1 MLSEKKSLLNK
12 PVQKLIYSKDSSYNF
27 GGAPTGGDPSILSL
41 FKSSSSLANSIKST
55 DPSSK
60 NHLQSTASLILNK
73 TQSKWNTNSKFQNS
87 IKPKNQINNF
97 SKTQQNF
104 HTFTKP
110 IRADASSN
118 SMDIKIRNIIH
129 DYTNIDVNDYTYGI
143 LSNLK
148 SKKRSLNLDAID
160 DYEFWKKQFTSET
173 ENNVKDNINN
183 LKDDLKNTQNEVYS
197 KFLMK
202 DEELVKLIQFDI
214 DNITNFYYDVLKHR
228 DKNIEIC
235 LKFIMKLLGDCF
247 KKVNVKIAQLGKQ
260 LDEIGFLREEEIQ
273 KVTDDKKL
281 YIKNLIDQK
290 NSYYTRIINEIKD
303 SEKELVEQSKK
314 DLNEFI
320 LRWKNVKLNH
330 FLDEL
335 KKLLQSKEYIDN
347 PERANLIKDL
357 NNSQVEIY
365 NKRNQ
370 LIFEKLFKLQFDEIT
385 TKGIE
390 IINKNLEDI
399 YSEAEKLFTQH
410 IEKLV
415 KNSEDIQNKSLQA
428 VENFK
433 EEVNSV
439 SYDFTKDNH
448 NEKKYN
454 DYEDLN
460 SIDDLIEKEIKPILE
475 KNKEDRTEYIKKLN
489 SYIDE
494 FDDYTNNISQKII
507 NLYSNVGKAFD
518 DHKKDLRTSERN
530 YLVSIAKETDNDEEI
545 CNNKEEEL
553 KKILNEM
560 KNCISKEELDEGLN
574 NSFKIMDELQV
585 EYRDF
590 FKKVDDLFNS
600 HEAIL
605 NNEYYKYEKNALKIF
620 GIYPPDNKYEIEQ
633 RRNKESDFLS
643 KKKEAEEEEEERKKL
658 EEEEKEAE
666 KTGKKPKA
674 PPKKQD
680 KKQLKKGEVPENLIP
695 PREILEFKSKLGYD
709 YLIDFKIDELVR
721 HFLRNVIYNRDDDI
735 FELKPKSPE
744 ELERIQKEK
753 EEREKELKEMEENK
767 GKKKVEKK
775 EIPKKTN
782 EDEENKID
790 YLKEFDVYNAD
801 TNKIFSSPLNADNEK
816 LLSEENNFNEENIT
830 KGLNDL
836 FNMLQDNIVN
846 KNKNNVAEAKVEDDE
861 RREEQLNDLDIRLK
875 SLAPRKGK
883 IEVEEYDKRLT
894 ELEKHE
900 QKLKKHKEDI
910 NQKNEKDNEDN
921 KKILDDLDNKFN
933 SLKEEYEKLSKGI
946 EEEESSKGLED
957 KYKKFKTSY
966 YDFMADLNEDEN
978 ILKKFSE
985 QNPNALMNLNKN
997 FILSLNPMS
1006 KGGTYSDREIQF
1018 TTEELNKLNE
1028 ETIKASME
1036 NRTKENED
1044 KIKQIREDCDKFMK
1058 DIDDKYALAN
1068 ENIMAKEGIGKKFG
1082 APKRLVNDIIIN
1094 IKIKCNLAQE
1104 GLNNLYK
1111 ELVKMIDNFNNIK
1124 DLNKLNEA
1132 LIKNDLP
1139 LNVRKQLQKINNC
1152 VWNYGKYIEA
1162 FKQNVLDTYQL
1173 SRVIMKENVESHE
1186 ISEKEDIEN
1195 DEKLKSEEIKCL
1207 GMLGKIILEGN
1218 PQSQNDNKKK
1228 GGNQNSN
1235 EPNFNNEIGVID
1247 DKVKNECAKIYTG
1260 NYAKFLNPT
1269 EKIVDSL
1276 IPFLENIKKE
1286 MELMRLRCVKDL
1298 RTFCQNLYKFSL
1310 NIPESIIK
1318 FIFSYS
1324 CLVNNKEMKKLLN
1337 GFLSGKKTSEKI
1349 KKDLSDILGPYLANP
1364 HFIDKLTEI
1373 DNTQTK
1379 RNQDFIKNINET
1391 QYNLI
1396 VNEEENSKNFTT
1408 RLLNNFACLLTLFD
1422 NFIFEEEFIS
1432 LGDEE
1437 YFKKRENY
1445 NELLKLK
1452 ATIEEMNHA
1461 GNEGGKK
1468 GGNKNQNL
1476 DANSFDLYS
1485 KRTFKKVYKGINFKD
1500 GKIDYYT
1507 LFNDTVKNVV
1517 ENSEEKIKIL
1527 EKEYKKDNWSK
1538 SMTGIKLQNNKNLFS
1553 FRNEYYKKHCEQFN
1567 SDINEFI
1574 NKYNSERLQE
1584 LEYNQKWKDTM
1595 KNLKENLEQFNK
1607 KTGNIIQK
1615 ETNEEVLKTDNSKSS
1630 KKKK

>member
-454 DYEDLN
+454 DYEELN

-494 FDDYTNNISQKII
+494 FDEYTNNISQKII
-507 NLYSNVGKAFD
+507 SVFLNVGKAFD
-518 DHKKDLRTSERN
+518 EHKKN
-530 YLVSIAKETDNDEEI
+530 
-545 CNNKEEEL
+545 
-553 KKILNEM
+553 
-560 KNCISKEELDEGLN
+560 
-574 NSFKIMDELQV
+574 F
-585 EYRDF
+585 
-590 FKKVDDLFNS
+590 
-600 HEAIL
+600 
-605 NNEYYKYEKNALKIF
+605 
-620 GIYPPDNKYEIEQ
+620 
-633 RRNKESDFLS
+633 RR
-643 KKKEAEEEEEERKKL
+643 
-658 EEEEKEAE
+658 
-666 KTGKKPKA
+666 
-674 PPKKQD
+674 
-680 KKQLKKGEVPENLIP
+680 
-695 PREILEFKSKLGYD
+695 
-709 YLIDFKIDELVR
+709 
-721 HFLRNVIYNRDDDI
+721 
-735 FELKPKSPE
+735 
-744 ELERIQKEK
+744 
-753 EEREKELKEMEENK
+753 
-767 GKKKVEKK
+767 
-775 EIPKKTN
+775 
-782 EDEENKID
+782 
-790 YLKEFDVYNAD
+790 
-801 TNKIFSSPLNADNEK
+801 NEK
-816 LLSEENNFNEENIT
+816 L
-830 KGLNDL
+830 
-836 FNMLQDNIVN
+836 
-846 KNKNNVAEAKVEDDE
+846 
-861 RREEQLNDLDIRLK
+861 
-875 SLAPRKGK
+875 
-883 IEVEEYDKRLT
+883 
-894 ELEKHE
+894 
-900 QKLKKHKEDI
+900 
-910 NQKNEKDNEDN
+910 
-921 KKILDDLDNKFN
+921 
-933 SLKEEYEKLSKGI
+933 
-946 EEEESSKGLED
+946 
-957 KYKKFKTSY
+957 YK
-966 YDFMADLNEDEN
+966 
-978 ILKKFSE
+978 
-985 QNPNALMNLNKN
+985 
-997 FILSLNPMS
+997 
-1006 KGGTYSDREIQF
+1006 
-1018 TTEELNKLNE
+1018 
-1028 ETIKASME
+1028 
-1036 NRTKENED
+1036 
-1044 KIKQIREDCDKFMK
+1044 
-1058 DIDDKYALAN
+1058 
-1068 ENIMAKEGIGKKFG
+1068 
-1082 APKRLVNDIIIN
+1082 
-1094 IKIKCNLAQE
+1094 
-1104 GLNNLYK
+1104 
-1111 ELVKMIDNFNNIK
+1111 
-1124 DLNKLNEA
+1124 
-1132 LIKNDLP
+1132 
-1139 LNVRKQLQKINNC
+1139 
-1152 VWNYGKYIEA
+1152 
-1162 FKQNVLDTYQL
+1162 
-1173 SRVIMKENVESHE
+1173 
-1186 ISEKEDIEN
+1186 
-1195 DEKLKSEEIKCL
+1195 
-1207 GMLGKIILEGN
+1207 
-1218 PQSQNDNKKK
+1218 
-1228 GGNQNSN
+1228 
-1235 EPNFNNEIGVID
+1235 
-1247 DKVKNECAKIYTG
+1247 
-1260 NYAKFLNPT
+1260 
-1269 EKIVDSL
+1269 
-1276 IPFLENIKKE
+1276 
-1286 MELMRLRCVKDL
+1286 
-1298 RTFCQNLYKFSL
+1298 
-1310 NIPESIIK
+1310 
-1318 FIFSYS
+1318 
-1324 CLVNNKEMKKLLN
+1324 
-1337 GFLSGKKTSEKI
+1337 
-1349 KKDLSDILGPYLANP
+1349 
-1364 HFIDKLTEI
+1364 
-1373 DNTQTK
+1373 
-1379 RNQDFIKNINET
+1379 
-1391 QYNLI
+1391 
-1396 VNEEENSKNFTT
+1396 
-1408 RLLNNFACLLTLFD
+1408 
-1422 NFIFEEEFIS
+1422 
-1432 LGDEE
+1432 
-1437 YFKKRENY
+1437 
-1445 NELLKLK
+1445 
-1452 ATIEEMNHA
+1452 
-1461 GNEGGKK
+1461 
-1468 GGNKNQNL
+1468 
-1476 DANSFDLYS
+1476 
-1485 KRTFKKVYKGINFKD
+1485 
-1500 GKIDYYT
+1500 
-1507 LFNDTVKNVV
+1507 
-1517 ENSEEKIKIL
+1517 
-1527 EKEYKKDNWSK
+1527 
-1538 SMTGIKLQNNKNLFS
+1538 
-1553 FRNEYYKKHCEQFN
+1553 
-1567 SDINEFI
+1567 
-1574 NKYNSERLQE
+1574 
-1584 LEYNQKWKDTM
+1584 
-1595 KNLKENLEQFNK
+1595 
-1607 KTGNIIQK
+1607 
-1615 ETNEEVLKTDNSKSS
+1615 
-1630 KKKK
+1630 